1 MIIKR
6 RPMCG
11 IQKDLNDGTVKKRIG
26 LFRAP
31 RRFKVRERGK
41 VYGKTGELLG
51 GGCSGVLSL
60 EFLKFKI

>member
-26 LFRAP
+26 LFRAH
-31 RRFKVRERGK
+31 KVRERGK

-51 GGCSGVLSL
+51 WGLFGGSVTRI
-60 EFLKFKI
+60 EKIKII

>member
-26 LFRAP
+26 LFRAH
-31 RRFKVRERGK
+31 KVRERGK

-51 GGCSGVLSL
+51 GGCLWVLSP
-60 EFLKFKI
+60 EIRQIKII

>member
-26 LFRAP
+26 LFRAH
-31 RRFKVRERGK
+31 KVRERGK

-51 GGCSGVLSL
+51 GGHLGVLSPKLGKL
-60 EFLKFKI
+60 E